1 MSKQKLPPASET
13 NEIMQVMFSDLFKD
27 NPLLFVMYAFP
38 WGKKGSPLEK
48 FKGPRD
54 WQKRELQAIADHIK
68 ENKARVARGEEP
80 LVYKSATA
88 SGRGIGKSAMVSWIV
103 LWFMSCHMGSTT
115 IISANTDTQLTDKTF
130 GEINNWLA
138 MAING
143 YWFEATQKSI
153 KPAAWYKELLE
164 REMQI
169 GCAYYYANGV
179 LWNEDNPES
188 FAGAHS
194 QIGMMVL
201 FDESSGIPEQIWTVA
216 RGFFT
221 EKTIY
226 RLWFAFSN
234 PRAGAGAFFD
244 LFEDAQSGWNTK
256 QINSLDVEG
265 IDHTELNDI
274 VRKYGSDSD
283 EARVEVYGQF
293 PRIGDR
299 QFISRAVVESAIERV
314 LDNYDRDEP
323 LLMGVDPARFGDDCT
338 VIRFRCGRDARI
350 LPPVELKGLDNMQV
364 VTRITQLIYSHNPDA
379 IFIDSGAGAGII
391 DRLREM
397 GYKIH
402 EVGFGTVSGEPQYF
416 DHRTELWAKLREW
429 LKGGMIDN
437 HKKLRADLC
446 SPEKE
451 LIGRESKEKLES
463 KEKMKKRGLK
473 SPDHADALALTFH
486 AKVAKKDHH
495 TSRSRAPKRY
505 KSWSRN
511 ILD

>member
-13 NEIMQVMFSDLFKD
+13 NEIMQMCFSDQFKD
-27 NPLLFVMYAFP
+27 NPLLYVTYAFP
-38 WGKKGSPLEK
+38 WGKKGTPLEK
-48 FKGPRD
+48 FTGPRE
-54 WQKRELQAIADHIK
+54 WQKQELLEIAAHIK
-68 ENKARVARGEEP
+68 ENKARFARGEEP

-143 YWFEATQKSI
+143 YWFESTQKSI
-153 KPAAWYKELLE
+153 KPAGWYKELLE
-164 REMQI
+164 KEMQI

-179 LWNEDNPES
+179 LWNEDQPES

-201 FDESSGIPEQIWTVA
+201 FDESSGIPEKIWTVA

-221 EKTIY
+221 EQTIY

-234 PRAGAGAFFD
+234 PRAGAGAFYD
-244 LFEDAQSGWNTK
+244 LFSDEKSGWNTK

-265 IDHTELNDI
+265 IDHTELKDI
-274 VRKYGSDSD
+274 VRKYGEDSD
-283 EARVEVYGQF
+283 EARVEVFGQF
-293 PRIGDR
+293 PRTGDR
-299 QFISRAVVESAIERV
+299 QFISRAAVDAACERK
-314 LDNYDRDEP
+314 LEQYDNREP
-323 LLMGVDPARFGDDCT
+323 LLMGVDPARFGDDST
-338 VIRFRCGRDARI
+338 VIRFRQGRDARV

-364 VTRITQLIYSHNPDA
+364 VARITQLIYSHNPDA

-391 DRLREM
+391 DRLKEL
-397 GYKIH
+397 GYKVY
-402 EVGFGTVSGEPQYF
+402 EVGFGTASGTPQYY

-429 LKGGMIDN
+429 LNGAMIDD
-437 HKKLRADLC
+437 HKKLRSDLC
-446 SPEKE
+446 NPEKE

-463 KEKMKKRGLK
+463 KDKMKRRGIK

-486 AKVAKKDHH
+486 AKVARKDLL
-495 TSRSRAPKRY
+495 TSKTGKIKRY
-505 KSWSRN
+505 KGWSRSV
-511 ILD
+511 LD